1 MPEWPPRWATG
12 PSISLSGAFSPE
24 SQVIT
29 NCPSGIF
36 MSAAHLDS
44 MDWAKAI
51 ASLRS
56 FMHAINIGG
65 AAAASVETPMAL
77 PTTLSIRRPDDWHVH
92 LRDGPMLAACAVH
105 TARQFAR
112 GVIMPNLVPPV
123 TRVAEAA
130 AYRERIRRAVPA
142 ELRFEPLMTC
152 YLTDGADPAELA
164 RGKKE
169 GVWLAS
175 KLYPAHATTNS
186 AHGVTSMD
194 AIARG
199 LEAMEKIAM
208 PLLVHG
214 EVTDPEVDI
223 FDREAVFLD
232 KVLAPLIKRHQGLK
246 VVLEHITTREGVQF
260 VEAHPGRLGGT
271 ITPHHL
277 SYNRNA
283 IFKGGIRPHFYC
295 LPIAKREEHR
305 LALRRAATSGNP
317 AFFLGTD
324 TAPHTADT
332 KECACGCA
340 GVFNAPVA
348 MQVYA
353 QVFMEENALDKLEA
367 FASLNGPRF
376 YGLPANEER
385 ITLQARPLDAPE
397 QVEVPGGNKSIVV

>member
-1 MPEWPPRWATG
+1 MPP
-12 PSISLSGAFSPE
+12 
-24 SQVIT
+24 
-29 NCPSGIF
+29 
-36 MSAAHLDS
+36 
-44 MDWAKAI
+44 
-51 ASLRS
+51 
-56 FMHAINIGG
+56 
-65 AAAASVETPMAL
+65 AASIT
-77 PTTLSIRRPDDWHVH
+77 IRRPDDWHVH
-92 LRDGPMLAACAVH
+92 LRDGPMLAACAVY
-105 TARQFAR
+105 TARQFGRAI
-112 GVIMPNLVPPV
+112 IMPNLAPPV

-130 AYRERIRRAVPA
+130 SYRDRIRRAVPA
-142 ELRFEPLMTC
+142 GINFEPLMTC
-152 YLTDGADPAELA
+152 YLTDGADPAELV
-164 RGKKE
+164 RGRKE
-169 GVWLAS
+169 GVWVAA

-186 AHGVTSMD
+186 AHGVTSVD
-194 AIARG
+194 RIAKG
-199 LEAMEKIAM
+199 LEAMEEVGM

-214 EVTDPEVDI
+214 EVTDPDVDI

-232 KVLAPLIKRHQGLK
+232 KVLAPLLARHQGLK
-246 VVLEHITTREGVQF
+246 VVLEHITTREGVSF

-305 LALRRAATSGNP
+305 LALRRAATSGGEQ
-317 AFFLGTD
+317 FFLGTD
-324 TAPHTADT
+324 TAPHSADT

-353 QVFMEENALDKLEA
+353 QIFAEENALDRLEA

-385 ITLQARPLDAPE
+385 VTLRAAPLEMPERIAIPGMAKDMVVFRPDTP
-397 QVEVPGGNKSIVV
+397 VGWSY

>member
-1 MPEWPPRWATG
+1 MPK
-12 PSISLSGAFSPE
+12 SL
-24 SQVIT
+24 T
-29 NCPSGIF
+29 
-36 MSAAHLDS
+36 
-44 MDWAKAI
+44 
-51 ASLRS
+51 
-56 FMHAINIGG
+56 
-65 AAAASVETPMAL
+65 
-77 PTTLSIRRPDDWHVH
+77 IRRPDDWHVH
-92 LRDGPMLAACAVH
+92 LRDGAMLAACAVH

-112 GVIMPNLVPPV
+112 AIIMPNLVPPV
-123 TRVAEAA
+123 TKVAEAA
-130 AYRERIRRAVPA
+130 AYRDRIRAAVPA
-142 ELRFEPLMTC
+142 DLKFEPLMTC
-152 YLTDGADPAELA
+152 YLTDGADPAELT

-169 GVWLAS
+169 GVWVAA

-194 AIARG
+194 RVAKG
-199 LEAMEKIAM
+199 LEAMEKAGM

-214 EVTDPEVDI
+214 EVTDPDVDI

-232 KVLAPLIKRHQGLK
+232 KILAPLLKRHPGLK
-246 VVLEHITTREGVQF
+246 IVLEHITTKEGVAF
-260 VEAHPGRLGGT
+260 VEANPARVGGT

-324 TAPHTADT
+324 TAPHSTDT

-340 GVFNAPVA
+340 GIFNAPVA

-353 QVFMEENALDKLEA
+353 QVFAEEGKLDKLEA

-376 YGLPANEER
+376 YGVPANEEKV
-385 ITLQARPLDAPE
+385 TLRAADLEAPE
-397 QVEVPGGNKSIVV
+397 IVEVPGLSKTITVFRPDTPVGWSF